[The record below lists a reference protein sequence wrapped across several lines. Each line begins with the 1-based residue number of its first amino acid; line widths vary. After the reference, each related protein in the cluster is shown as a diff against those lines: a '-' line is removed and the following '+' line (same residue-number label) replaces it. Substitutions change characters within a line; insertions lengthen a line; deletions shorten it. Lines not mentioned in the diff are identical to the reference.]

1 MQASNKS
8 RISISKVK
16 MIKLCWHLQHLTTN
30 FNTSGSDRRGLVDA
44 QLGFDSF
51 PDQAS
56 SCFPCADHKT
66 KKLTSSVQLCCRIAL
81 VHSLFR
87 NEFSAGSPIFTFT
100 KLSRQCFNCHTFATA
115 QPLIKSSASGV
126 HEGYS
131 LFFNWLHENSIP
143 KIGCDYFWP
152 GLIDLGN
159 NTLPKLASWK
169 LIKV

>member
-1 MQASNKS
+1 MPSLHVMQASNKS

-87 NEFSAGSPIFTFT
+87 DEFSAASSDLHIYQAESSVFQLSHVCNSPTTNKIFC
-100 KLSRQCFNCHTFATA
+100 LW
-115 QPLIKSSASGV
+115 SAWRV
-126 HEGYS
+126 LPFFQLVAWKFYS
-131 LFFNWLHENSIP
+131 
-143 KIGCDYFWP
+143 
-152 GLIDLGN
+152 
-159 NTLPKLASWK
+159 
-169 LIKV
+169 

>member
-1 MQASNKS
+1 MHNLALILFQTRLALASLVQITKQRSWLVVSNY
-8 RISISKVK
+8 VAELL
-16 MIKLCWHLQHLTTN
+16 LCIRCSEMSSLLLLQ
-30 FNTSGSDRRGLVDA
+30 
-44 QLGFDSF
+44 
-51 PDQAS
+51 
-56 SCFPCADHKT
+56 
-66 KKLTSSVQLCCRIAL
+66 
-81 VHSLFR
+81 
-87 NEFSAGSPIFTFT
+87 IFTFT